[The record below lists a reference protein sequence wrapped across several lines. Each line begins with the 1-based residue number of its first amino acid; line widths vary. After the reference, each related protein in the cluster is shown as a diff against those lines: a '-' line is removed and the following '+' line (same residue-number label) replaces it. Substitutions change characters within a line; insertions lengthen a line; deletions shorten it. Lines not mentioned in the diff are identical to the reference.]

1 MAKRSLFRAAL
12 VGVLAMMW
20 TSLAPAVMVA
30 PTPVQ
35 ASSHREAPLIS
46 QDPSADATDLYLF
59 VSPER
64 PDTLTFIMNW
74 IPYEK
79 PNGGPNWYRFG
90 DDVLYELHVDNNG
103 DAQEDITYEWRFKTL
118 VVNGNTF
125 LHNIGVVGENMDREY
140 NLRQYMYMDRLDA
153 PKDGSCKDTPL
164 ANCAAATRTTLLRDK
179 EVAPANVGPAS
190 FPVYPI
196 TAAKNIHDVGTTGA
210 KVFAGP
216 RADSF
221 FGDIGSLFDLLTIRN
236 LPGNAGGG
244 INSFAGHNVHTI
256 ALQTPIRRFT
266 SDASTPT
273 DANGASSVI
282 GAWITSS
289 RRATTVLG
297 NIGDAS
303 GFKSSTGSWVQIERL
318 GMPLVN
324 EIVVPLGVKDTF
336 NNLKPF
342 QDGAAL
348 PIVQDPEPARLL
360 NALYGLKV
368 PPTPRNDIVTV
379 FLTGIPGL
387 NKPANVTPSEMLR
400 LNVAIKP
407 SATPNPMGVLGKD
420 LAGFPNGRRPID
432 DVIDIELRVVAGI
445 LVDPNLSPNNVLGDG
460 VDKPARFSEF
470 TSTFPYLALPYN
482 GYYYQTLQQEDL
494 DNSGGNNYD
503 EQVP

>member
-20 TSLAPAVMVA
+20 TSFAPAVMVA

-46 QDPSADATDLYLF
+46 MDPSADATDLYMF

-64 PDTLTFIMNW
+64 PDTISFIMNW

-79 PNGGPNWYRFG
+79 PDGGPNWYRFG
-90 DDVLYELHVDNNG
+90 DDVLYELHIDNNG

-125 LHNIGVVGENMDREY
+125 LHNIGVVGDNKDREY

-153 PKDGSCKDTPL
+153 PKDGSCKDMPL
-164 ANCAAATRTTLLRDK
+164 ANCASAVRVNLARDK

-210 KVFAGP
+210 KLFAGP
-216 RADSF
+216 RADPF
-221 FGDIGSLFDLLTIRN
+221 FADIGSLFDLLTIRK

-244 INSFAGHNVHTI
+244 INSFAGVNVHTI
-256 ALQTPIRRFT
+256 ALQSPIRRFT
-266 SDASTPT
+266 NDGSTPT
-273 DANGASSVI
+273 DTGASAAVV

-297 NIGDAS
+297 NIGDPS
-303 GFKSSTGSWVQIERL
+303 GFKSSTGPWVQIERL

-368 PPTPRNDIVTV
+368 PPAPRNDIVMV
-379 FLTGIPGL
+379 FLKGVAGL
-387 NKPANVTPSEMLR
+387 NQPPNVTPSEQLR
-400 LNVAIKP
+400 LNVAVKP
-407 SATPNPMGVLGKD
+407 SANPNPMGVLGKD
-420 LAGFPNGRRPID
+420 LAGFPNGRRLMD

-445 LVDPNLSPNNVLGDG
+445 LVDPNVSPNNVLGDG
-460 VDKPARFSEF
+460 VDKPARAVDF
-470 TSTFPYLALPYN
+470 TSTFPYMALPYN
-482 GYYYQTLQQEDL
+482 GFYYNTTQQEDI
-494 DNSGGNNYD
+494 NKSGGNNYG
-503 EQVP
+503 ETP